1 MHFIRNESFSRKKDS
16 DSDSDSCEL
25 VSKWP
30 KIRILTSPGFKRFV
44 PALIDI
50 LTRTIFGSKKANYE

>member
-1 MHFIRNESFSRKKDS
+1 MHFIKNGSFSRKKDS

-30 KIRILTSPGFKRFV
+30 KIRILTSLGFKRFV
-44 PALIDI
+44 PALFAGLLGPQLSVRPI
-50 LTRTIFGSKKANYE
+50 LV